1 MLDRMLETYLVRVQA
16 NSAVGIGTGSAV
28 FKVALDGAA
37 KMGRSVVMYD
47 LFLGSFLISQSS
59 RRPSAGSGFWQHRAQ

>member
-16 NSAVGIGTGSAV
+16 NSAVGIGTGSTV

-37 KMGRSVVMYD
+37 KMRKLAADLVVPACKKFY
-47 LFLGSFLISQSS
+47 LNQVI
-59 RRPSAGSGFWQHRAQ
+59 

>member
-1 MLDRMLETYLVRVQA
+1 MLDRMLKTNLVRVQA

-37 KMGRSVVMYD
+37 KMRELAADLVVT
-47 LFLGSFLISQSS
+47 
-59 RRPSAGSGFWQHRAQ
+59 AC